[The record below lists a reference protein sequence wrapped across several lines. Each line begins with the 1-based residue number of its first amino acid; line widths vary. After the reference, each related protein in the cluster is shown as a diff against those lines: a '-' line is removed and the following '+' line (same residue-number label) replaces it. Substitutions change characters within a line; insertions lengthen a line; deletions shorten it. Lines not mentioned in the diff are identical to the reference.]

1 MTQSPLSH
9 DGTDDQRFECSVHRC
24 AHGCLHVAINNVT
37 LTFTEPEFQHL
48 VHLLA
53 EAAIRLATGSPLPH
67 VRPH

>member
-1 MTQSPLSH
+1 MAPVSP
-9 DGTDDQRFECSVHRC
+9 DRTDDQRFECSVHRC
-24 AHGCLHVAINNVT
+24 PHGCLHVAINNVT

-53 EAAIRLATGSPLPH
+53 EASLRLATCSPLTR